1 VNRFTLDKRAR
12 AHFEDI
18 YNFTL
23 ERWGA
28 AQAESYAREL
38 NGVFERI
45 VARTIT
51 SRPIPAKLGVQGY
64 FCAHKSH
71 FVYWRYQASG
81 DVSIVAILHQQ
92 MHLPDRVRRA
102 FRDEP

>member
-1 VNRFTLDKRAR
+1 MNRFALDKRAR

-23 ERWGA
+23 ERWGE

-38 NGVFERI
+38 NHTFERI

-64 FCAHKSH
+64 FCVHRNH
-71 FVYWRYQASG
+71 FIYWRYQASG
-81 DVSIVAILHQQ
+81 NVSIVAILHQR
-92 MHLPDRVRRA
+92 MHLPHRVRRA
-102 FRDEP
+102 FRDVP